1 MSRARILALAGIV
14 LAAGAI
20 ILGNQRPVHA
30 QTVPSGSEIVCYVFS
45 ELNSI
50 GTPIPFLDASGCPS
64 EPPSGSATIRVMK
77 VVSGGSASASDFSVH
92 LKLGASEVG
101 GSPQPGS
108 VAGTSYIWLEPGTY
122 TVSETGGPAGYTASF
137 SMGCNASGSIEV
149 AAGNTKVCVVTNTF
163 QEPAPSTGAIQVVK
177 VVAGGTA
184 TSSDF
189 QIHVLQNGTDIAGSP
204 QAGTAAGTSYTG
216 LSAGSYVVGE
226 TGGPA
231 HYTPSFSGACNGTST
246 VAVLTGATSTCTIT
260 NTYAPPASGDADLS
274 IQKTVDVSAPHP
286 GDQVTYTLT
295 AANAGP
301 ATALSVL
308 VTDMLPG
315 GVTYLSDDGAG
326 AYATSTGIWTIGTL
340 SSGSSTA
347 LHLSVRVNEGTAG
360 MTITNTA
367 SISSGNADPGSG
379 NNDSGVSFV
388 STDSGGGGSVP
399 PTTSGG
405 GGSVTTGG
413 SAPSRSAGSV
423 LGAATSSP
431 ACDTYLTAFIRY
443 GVRNDP
449 EQVRRLQ
456 RILKD
461 VEGAAIA
468 VTGTYD
474 GATLAAVHAFQ
485 RKYAADILA
494 PWGYKDSTGFVYL
507 TTRKKV
513 NELYCKNAKL
523 FPLTAVQQSEVDAY
537 RTGRTKQVPAT
548 PRVARPARQAPAA
561 AMHHEAAARVADKM
575 TKSTHARCGIRPVCL
590 SNTRICDT
598 ATQRITRK
606 APHGALFSCGNP
618 NLAVACH

>member
-1 MSRARILALAGIV
+1 MSRARALALMGIA
-14 LAAGAI
+14 LAAGVI

-64 EPPSGSATIRVMK
+64 EPPSGSATIKVMK
-77 VVSGGSASASDFSVH
+77 VVVPGGGASAADFSIH
-92 LKLGASEVG
+92 LKQGSSEVG

-108 VAGTSYIWLEPGTY
+108 VAGTSYIGLEPGAY

-137 SMGCNASGSIEV
+137 SMGCDASGSIEV
-149 AAGNTKVCVVTNTF
+149 AAGETKVCVVTNTF

-189 QIHVLQNGTDIAGSP
+189 QIHVRQNDADIVGSP
-204 QAGTAAGTSYTG
+204 QAGTAVGTSYTG
-216 LSAGSYVVGE
+216 LSAGSYVVSE

-246 VAVLTGATSTCTIT
+246 VAVLAGATSTCTIT
-260 NTYAPPASGDADLS
+260 NTYVPSVSGDADLS
-274 IQKTVDVSAPHP
+274 IQKTVDVSVPHP

-308 VTDMLPG
+308 VTDMLPS

-326 AYATSTGIWTIGTL
+326 SYATSTGIWTIGTL
-340 SSGSSTA
+340 SNGSSTV

-367 SISSGNADPGSG
+367 TISSENADPGSG
-379 NNDSGVSFV
+379 NNDSDVSFV
-388 STDSGGGGSVP
+388 STDGGGGGSGSP
-399 PTTSGG
+399 STSG

-413 SAPSRSAGSV
+413 GYASSIPAGSV

-456 RILKD
+456 QILKE

-474 GATLAAVHAFQ
+474 AATLAAVHAFQ

-494 PWGYKDSTGFVYL
+494 PWGYTDSTGFVYL

-513 NELYCKNAKL
+513 NELYCKNTKL
-523 FPLTAVQQSEVDAY
+523 FPLTSVQQIEVDAY
-537 RTGRTKQVPAT
+537 RAGRTKQAPAA
-548 PRVARPARQAPAA
+548 PRVARPAGQAA
-561 AMHHEAAARVADKM
+561 AAVL
-575 TKSTHARCGIRPVCL
+575 P
-590 SNTRICDT
+590 DT
-598 ATQRITRK
+598 AVPPSAAVTETTKPSVPEVSDQAATSVQKEK
-606 APHGALFSCGNP
+606 ARSGILESLIRFFRSFSQ
-618 NLAVACH
+618 